1 VCSKDH
7 TRPTTT
13 LSKTQTKTWEFGGN
27 NGNKTGAMHG
37 PLIDEGISLRC
48 FCGISLLGGL
58 FVFAGIFLLLLYS
71 SLQMGVIDSPCAF
84 ITHLEVSVFFFSSM
98 SPDRISQSSH

>member
-1 VCSKDH
+1 
-7 TRPTTT
+7 
-13 LSKTQTKTWEFGGN
+13 
-27 NGNKTGAMHG
+27 
-37 PLIDEGISLRC
+37 
-48 FCGISLLGGL
+48 LGGL